1 MEHGYRAYK
10 KGCRCTECRRANA
23 LSTNHYRLYGK
34 TSTDPAR
41 ARAHV
46 QALVEGGMTQPQIAA
61 LAGVSI
67 STVNRMLYP
76 GLGAKR
82 IRKESER
89 RLLAVKIDP
98 SPNDAVD
105 AIPAQRRVRA
115 LMAIGWTQQQLSK
128 RSGISTALLNRVAS
142 GRKKMIRR
150 YSEEKIV
157 ALFDEIGMIPGPSER
172 IRQYAMGKKWL
183 PPLAWDD
190 IDDLKERPRW
200 HGNVAYEYTRG
211 AKRRKQRQ
219 MEGK

>member
-23 LSTNHYRLYGK
+23 LSTNRFRMYGK

-46 QALVEGGMTQPQIAA
+46 QALVEGGMTQPHIAA

-82 IRKESER
+82 IRKDSEK

-172 IRQYAMGKKWL
+172 IRQYAMDRKWL

-211 AKRRKQRQ
+211 AKRRKQRE
-219 MEGK
+219 MEKK